1 VYEVAGPPIQSTPQ
15 GIAVNFSNEELL
27 KALQQAMTGIMLDGT
42 YRRLLMKW
50 NLLDGEIPASQVIF
64 TPSPAP

>member
-1 VYEVAGPPIQSTPQ
+1 VALTACSLPS
-15 GIAVNFSNEELL
+15 SH
-27 KALQQAMTGIMLDGT
+27 
-42 YRRLLMKW
+42 RRLLMKW